1 MHSVSD
7 CPPSKCPPL
16 TVKALANYIGFFSI
30 LWTTWFH
37 ISIYDVRFYTDC
49 ILSRFFKILCFGVMT
64 SFVGLAPLYETISG
78 GGMTRAFKGIAL
90 VLMGL
95 RFLLFLQYGIVLYF
109 VHGFQKTLIPLAL
122 TMGVYLVA
130 GVAFLVTYLVDSG
143 VELDSSQ
150 AATHVIRWYIIIA
163 VEVIAVVLISSV
175 WRVLSFRHTHLTE
188 RVGLLT
194 LIVMG
199 EGILGMI
206 KSVAYDALGRDVS
219 IWSEI
224 GLVSGAV
231 ALIVSRSTVLNRI
244 YWSLTQLTV
253 FHLRS
258 LLQWRL

>member
-1 MHSVSD
+1 
-7 CPPSKCPPL
+7 
-16 TVKALANYIGFFSI
+16 
-30 LWTTWFH
+30 
-37 ISIYDVRFYTDC
+37 
-49 ILSRFFKILCFGVMT
+49 MT

-122 TMGVYLVA
+122 TMGVYLA
-130 GVAFLVTYLVDSG
+130 TGIAFLITYLVDSG
-143 VELDSSQ
+143 VELDSPQ

-163 VEVIAVVLISSV
+163 VEIVAVVLISSV
-175 WRVLSFRHTHLTE
+175 WRILSFRHTHLTE

-206 KSVAYDALGRDVS
+206 KSVAYDVLGRDVS

-224 GLVSGAV
+224 GFVAGAV
-231 ALIVSRSTVLNRI
+231 VLIVSGLALLSYINCL
-244 YWSLTQLTV
+244 LTDLTV
-253 FHLRS
+253 FHLRP
-258 LLQWRL
+258 LLQRHFS